1 VTSPARTQRPRD
13 AALAIGL
20 ILASCMLVAGTTLI
34 AKMLGPAG
42 SAHPLHPLQ
51 VTAGRF
57 GFAALALLPFLAWRR
72 PSLAGTAW
80 REHGLRVISGW
91 AGVSCLFAAAAAM
104 RLADA
109 TAIGFLSPIVTMVLS
124 VPLLGE
130 RVGPWR
136 WTAAAVSF
144 AGAVVL
150 TGPGTAAFQ
159 PMALVALCAALF
171 LGLEAILIKRLSH
184 RESTLRI
191 IAISNI
197 AGAVIAL
204 AATVPVWTEPLPQ
217 QWLMLALLGL
227 IMLAVQV
234 LFIQAVRLGDA
245 SFVMPFVY
253 TTLLFAGLYDFVIF
267 GVLPASTGWIGAAL
281 IVAGAITIAWR
292 ERVQRKAD

>member
-1 VTSPARTQRPRD
+1 
-13 AALAIGL
+13 
-20 ILASCMLVAGTTLI
+20 MLVAATTLI

-42 SAHPLHPLQ
+42 GAHPLHPLQ

-57 GFAALALLPFLAWRR
+57 GFAALALLPVLAWRR
-72 PSLAGTAW
+72 PSFAGAAW

-104 RLADA
+104 PLADA

-136 WTAAAVSF
+136 WTAAAVAF

-159 PMALVALCAALF
+159 PMALVALGAALF
-171 LGLEAILIKRLSH
+171 LGLEAIMIKRLS
-184 RESTLRI
+184 RGESMLRI
-191 IAISNI
+191 MAISNI
-197 AGAVIAL
+197 AGAAIAL
-204 AATVPVWTEPLPQ
+204 AATIPVWIRPLPE
-217 QWLMLALLGL
+217 QWLMLALLG
-227 IMLAVQV
+227 ITMLAVQM

-267 GVLPASTGWIGAAL
+267 GVLPTTAAWIGAAL
-281 IVAGAITIAWR
+281 IVVGAITIGWR
-292 ERVQRKAD
+292 ERVQRRGS